1 MLTYESHFEEMLKRL
16 IDEEID
22 RLKENLTNSIT
33 IPDLAHYKEI
43 VGQIAGLRKA
53 IDLCDE
59 ANKLAQEH

>member
-1 MLTYESHFEEMLKRL
+1 MLTYESHFEEKLKRL
-16 IDEEID
+16 IEDEVD
-22 RLKENLTNSIT
+22 RLKENLTHSIT

-43 VGQIAGLRKA
+43 VGQIMGLRKA